1 MFINLMVEVKKMF
14 RRLRDIPECLGNID
28 GVDYEA
34 DIPVKITSHPKLRAD
49 LEKILENDEVKT
61 ISLDKEY
68 HVHKITSYGDPFDVW
83 ITNDKGEEEC
93 FGEFCFEDIN

>member
-1 MFINLMVEVKKMF
+1 MF
-14 RRLRDIPECLGNID
+14 RKLRDVPECLGNIN

-34 DIPVKITSHPKLRAD
+34 DIKVRVTTHPKLRAD
-49 LEKILENDEVKT
+49 VIELMESADPEEKISN

-83 ITNDKGEEEC
+83 IIDDRGQEVL
-93 FGEFCFEDIN
+93 FGEWIFEDIDKEVK

>member
-1 MFINLMVEVKKMF
+1 MF
-14 RRLRDIPECLGNID
+14 RKLRDVPECLGNIN

-34 DIPVKITSHPKLRAD
+34 DIPVRITTHPKLRAD
-49 LEKILENDEVKT
+49 VINHLNGTENYEKINT

-83 ITNDKGEEEC
+83 IINDLGEEEQ
-93 FGEFCFEDIN
+93 FGEWIFEDIN